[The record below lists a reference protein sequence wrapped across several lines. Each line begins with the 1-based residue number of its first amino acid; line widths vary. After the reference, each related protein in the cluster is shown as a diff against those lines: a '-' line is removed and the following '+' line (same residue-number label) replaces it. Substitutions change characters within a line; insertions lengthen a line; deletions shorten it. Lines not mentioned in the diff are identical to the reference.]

1 MTAGVSSMPTVVRV
15 IILLKHK
22 AVYNY
27 QRSAPFSCLCC
38 SMAMSVHLEELP
50 TTADN
55 FSNGWVGVRES
66 TLVPLLLRVQV
77 YWTLKQLDS
86 ETNHRLFTLSK
97 ITRNALSGRTG
108 EEITRLF
115 YLFAFLS
122 ILLLQ
127 VICLVVN
134 LCFITSIWLHN
145 LS

>member
-50 TTADN
+50 PTADN

-77 YWTLKQLDS
+77 YWTLKTIGQ
-86 ETNHRLFTLSK
+86 
-97 ITRNALSGRTG
+97 RN
-108 EEITRLF
+108 
-115 YLFAFLS
+115 
-122 ILLLQ
+122 
-127 VICLVVN
+127 
-134 LCFITSIWLHN
+134 
-145 LS
+145 